1 VYECENT
8 GQKLIGP
15 LIIKTQ
21 LDREVLSWRVG
32 EDTREREYMRGVR
45 RKDGDHPVSLQFR
58 NSIGLK
64 ENDLISEELC
74 SGVIRIQSL

>member
-1 VYECENT
+1 M
-8 GQKLIGP
+8 
-15 LIIKTQ
+15 
-21 LDREVLSWRVG
+21 G
-32 EDTREREYMRGVR
+32 EYTREREYMRGVR
-45 RKDGDHPVSLQFR
+45 GKDGDHPVSLQFR